1 MVGRAANGRPWWFKQ
16 AAHYLAT
23 GESLTEP
30 DAQIIHEVIHRHV
43 CEMHQFYGEVIG
55 VRMARKHLAWYAP
68 YLALSAEQRRCLMVA
83 EVAELQLAI
92 LLSSR

>member
-1 MVGRAANGRPWWFKQ
+1 
-16 AAHYLAT
+16 
-23 GESLTEP
+23 
-30 DAQIIHEVIHRHV
+30 
-43 CEMHQFYGEVIG
+43 MHQFYGEVMG